1 MKIIRFRFRKLF
13 VTDGFTLLELLL
25 VVGII
30 GILSTSIVL
39 NGLGYRNRQALDLA
53 AQQMAAS
60 IRDAQNRSVSQ
71 QDGLAWGVYFN
82 NVSSTDSY
90 TVFSGGSYSA
100 SENRFVTSL
109 DSPVEFTIPS
119 AGTTSSIVFA
129 QVSGLPSTSTSVTIT
144 NGSAST
150 TITISA
156 NGQVQF

>member
-1 MKIIRFRFRKLF
+1 MRS
-13 VTDGFTLLELLL
+13 GFTLLELLL

-100 SENRFVTSL
+100 SENRFVTPL